1 MDAAARRQREK
12 LQRRFQIMDAAEHVF
27 LRTGVEGATMDQIA
41 RAAKV
46 SKGSLY
52 VYFEDK
58 EDLYLSL
65 AQRAVDEL
73 IEREEEVQRCMGNS
87 SGYEWFEGVARCYVQ
102 YALEYGNRFR
112 IAMSWLSETTPLDE
126 DSPAYTD
133 YQIRVARA
141 FQFGFEALELGK
153 LDGSVRA
160 DLDSSVTLFSL
171 WSSLVGLLLM
181 LSNEEEARR
190 RVPFEVDFDKA
201 LESHLVVLL
210 NSIKSGAFPAV
221 EQSGLRMVLGARVV
235 DSGGPA
241 SGSPRDNRHS
251 SGAPES
257 GERSDE
263 ALAERARR
271 SEGA

>member
-12 LQRRFQIMDAAEHVF
+12 RQRRFQIMDAAERVF

-58 EDLYLSL
+58 EDLYLSI
-65 AQRAVDEL
+65 AQRAVDDL
-73 IEREEEVQRCMGNS
+73 IELEEEVQRRMGNC
-87 SGYEWFEGVARCYVQ
+87 SGYEWFEAVARCYVQ
-102 YALEYGNRFR
+102 YALEYRERFR
-112 IAMSWLSETTPLDE
+112 VAMGWLSEATPLDE
-126 DSPAYTD
+126 DSSAYTD

-160 DLDSSVTLFSL
+160 DLDSAVTLFSL

-190 RVPFEVDFDKA
+190 RIPFEVDFDKA

-210 NSIKSGAFPAV
+210 NSIKSGVFPAV
-221 EQSGLRMVLGARVV
+221 EQSGLRMVMGRRAIAAGRPL
-235 DSGGPA
+235 
-241 SGSPRDNRHS
+241 
-251 SGAPES
+251 PE
-257 GERSDE
+257 GEQCDE
-263 ALAERARR
+263 AFGDGAQRA
-271 SEGA
+271 SSKGA

>member
-12 LQRRFQIMDAAEHVF
+12 LQRRFQIMDAAELVF
-27 LRTGVEGATMDQIA
+27 LQTGVEGATMDQIA

-58 EDLYLSL
+58 EDLYLSI
-65 AQRAVDEL
+65 AQRAIDDL
-73 IEREEEVQRCMGNS
+73 IELEEAVQQRMGNC
-87 SGYEWFEGVARCYVQ
+87 SGYEWFEAVARCYVK
-102 YALEYGNRFR
+102 YALEYRTRFR
-112 IAMSWLSETTPLDE
+112 VAMGWLSEATPLDE

-160 DLDSSVTLFSL
+160 DLDSAVTLFSL

-190 RVPFEVDFDKA
+190 RIPFEVDFDKA

-210 NSIKSGAFPAV
+210 NSLKSGAFPMV
-221 EQSGLRMVLGARVV
+221 EQSGLRMVLGPRVPEQGRPMAETEPAEEAAA
-235 DSGGPA
+235 DS
-241 SGSPRDNRHS
+241 
-251 SGAPES
+251 
-257 GERSDE
+257 
-263 ALAERARR
+263 ARR
-271 SEGA
+271 VITKGA